1 MVVAG
6 AVVYGE
12 MSSYR
17 SVLEE
22 LNIRVRN
29 SDGIDSR
36 LGSGELD
43 RE

>member
-1 MVVAG
+1 MLVAG

-22 LNIRVRN
+22 LNIRVR
-29 SDGIDSR
+29 DGEAIDSR
-36 LGSGELD
+36 LGSGTLE
-43 RE
+43 RQ